1 MPAITRDGVDP
12 SAGHCFP
19 PRPTD
24 SSGQSPSVF
33 VNNIAATVVGA
44 HYPTHCCGKPCHD
57 GVASAGSSSVFIE
70 NKPVHRIGDA
80 ISCGD
85 ISASG
90 SPNVFAG
97 G

>member
-1 MPAITRDGVDP
+1 MPAVTRNGIDY

-24 SSGQSPSVF
+24 TAGQSSVY
-33 VNNIAATVVGA
+33 VNGVLATVVGA
-44 HYPTHCCGKPCHD
+44 HYPSHSCGDSSHD
-57 GVASAGSSSVFIE
+57 GVASSGSSTVFIE
-70 NKPVHRIGDA
+70 NKPVHRIGDN

-85 ISASG
+85 VSAAG
-90 SPNVFAG
+90 SPNVFVG

>member
-1 MPAITRDGVDP
+1 MYAITRNGVDP
-12 SAGHCFP
+12 SAGHGYP

-24 SSGQSPSVF
+24 YAGQGSVY
-33 VNNIAATVVGA
+33 VNGILSTVVGA
-44 HYPTHCCGKPCHD
+44 HYPTHCLEDCHD
-57 GVASAGSSSVFIE
+57 GIASAGSSSVFAGGI
-70 NKPVHRIGDA
+70 NIHRIGDA

-85 ISASG
+85 VSASG

>member
-1 MPAITRDGVDP
+1 MPAITRLGVDP

-24 SSGQSPSVF
+24 TAGQGSVYC
-33 VNNIAATVVGA
+33 NNILATVIGA
-44 HYPTHCCGKPCHD
+44 HYPTHCCPPPCHD
-57 GVASAGSSSVFIE
+57 GVASQGSPNVFYE
-70 NKPVHRIGDA
+70 NIPVHRIGDA

-90 SPNVFAG
+90 SPDVFANG
-97 G
+97 